1 MRTYQPIPPEVADAT
16 LNKPVSMPD
25 PPAIDVRLE
34 SQLAL
39 LSTFQSQAHQA
50 LFCELRE
57 DQVINSFDFGSEGV
71 SNNFAIR
78 RMPRSTPR

>member
-1 MRTYQPIPPEVADAT
+1 
-16 LNKPVSMPD
+16 MPD

-39 LSTFQSQAHQA
+39 LSSFQSQAHQA
-50 LFCELRE
+50 LFRELRELRE
-57 DQVINSFDFGSEGV
+57 DQIINSFDFGSEGV
-71 SNNFAIR
+71 SNTFAIR